1 MKKILF
7 TGFEP
12 FDGAATNPSWD
23 AVSLLPE
30 EIDGCRISR
39 ILLPVEYDS
48 VGSLLDAAIAKE
60 QPDAVICVGQ
70 AGGRSAI
77 TPEMVAINL
86 KDASIPDNAGISYD
100 GVPILEGAPAAY
112 FATIPVKSIAAAI
125 REAGIPASVSYTAG
139 TYVCNSLMYHL
150 MHLLAQKYPSVIGGF
165 IHIPFDC
172 TQVAA
177 SGKTSYPS
185 LPLSTSADGLKAA
198 ALAVGKALDEGSQ
211 DIREASGYTH

>member
-39 ILLPVEYDS
+39 ILLPVEYD
-48 VGSLLDAAIAKE
+48 
-60 QPDAVICVGQ
+60 
-70 AGGRSAI
+70 
-77 TPEMVAINL
+77 
-86 KDASIPDNAGISYD
+86 
-100 GVPILEGAPAAY
+100 
-112 FATIPVKSIAAAI
+112 
-125 REAGIPASVSYTAG
+125 SYTAG

-185 LPLSTSADGLKAA
+185 LPLSTSAEGLKAA

>member
-1 MKKILF
+1 M
-7 TGFEP
+7 
-12 FDGAATNPSWD
+12 
-23 AVSLLPE
+23 
-30 EIDGCRISR
+30 
-39 ILLPVEYDS
+39 
-48 VGSLLDAAIAKE
+48 
-60 QPDAVICVGQ
+60 ICIGQ

-100 GVPILEGAPAAY
+100 GVPILEGAPTAY

-185 LPLSTSADGLKAA
+185 LPLSTSAEGLKAA